1 MRTLWHSVSKVV
13 LLIGLIAGLALT
25 LPDTTE
31 AASLNEIKKLTA
43 SDAQAGDVF
52 GRSVAID
59 GNTSVVGACCEDTGG
74 SSAGAAYVFER
85 DEGGA
90 GNWGETKK
98 LLASDAQGGAIFVWG
113 GAVRG
118 RIPVVAPSV
127 SRSADAASAC
137 AWRQPE

>member
-1 MRTLWHSVSKVV
+1 MRKLWLSVSKVV
-13 LLIGLIAGLALT
+13 LLTGLVAGLALA

-59 GNTSVVGACCEDTGG
+59 GDTSVVGACCEDTGG

-85 DEGGA
+85 AERGIPYY
-90 GNWGETKK
+90 ETG
-98 LLASDAQGGAIFVWG
+98 LF
-113 GAVRG
+113 
-118 RIPVVAPSV
+118 
-127 SRSADAASAC
+127 
-137 AWRQPE
+137 